1 MYVNAHIS
9 MEWKNEVLQT
19 KGTKKVNISC
29 VLCLG
34 PYVISFSSRV
44 MKDKPLTLRC
54 HWLKHLVVLESFF
67 S

>member
-54 HWLKHLVVLESFF
+54 H
-67 S
+67 